1 MVKTLFALKLPEL
14 RDVCVELELVEGVEE
29 LERKKKPKVAAIVRT
44 DGRPNMDLTT
54 STFWIKFLSYLLS
67 LLGSRHDR
75 RLNDFGLILYS
86 LNTKMKCSTHKEIIL
101 PYVMHEIGP
110 TMNELG
116 IYILEDTLGYHETEL
131 ALVDSYRISYLPQF
145 KPH

>member
-1 MVKTLFALKLPEL
+1 MKENPEAVNQRSSNKKYLHNWYLQKIYDADLKTKVIAFFERPE
-14 RDVCVELELVEGVEE
+14 
-29 LERKKKPKVAAIVRT
+29 I
-44 DGRPNMDLTT
+44 DGWEAQHGFNNLY
-54 STFWIKFLSYLLS
+54 FLSYLLS